1 MYDIARVPGTDIT
14 NYFEHG
20 TNAPSC
26 QNTGNTIA
34 SQFKAVTFKPCSD
47 NNGNDGCPLGSISP
61 STFHHLRIQNT
72 TRLVGYDWEQLA
84 SSNLTNFFVLDGI
97 VLNMDP
103 YIKANPDPIAGDLL
117 DTTIRTILNSSFAK
131 GGRDG
136 TKQFFRKA
144 ELRASIN
151 CLVDK
156 YRAGHIDKT
165 TPGCFAASLVL
176 FCALSVVLAIVF
188 ARFFMAL
195 IFAWCLSWKMS
206 RTPPPVGRSHH
217 GSSKVLPNQTMEMSD
232 IKRAPKRTDSNAST
246 VSSFTSQ
253 VGNDLYTVLLITCYS
268 ENLEGI
274 RATVESLSATDYPD
288 NRKMLFLIADGM
300 ITGSGEKVSTPDVCL
315 SLITFD
321 NRYPEMRNPEPQPYI
336 AVADGAK
343 QYNRAKV
350 YAGHYGKDT

>member
-1 MYDIARVPGTDIT
+1 
-14 NYFEHG
+14 
-20 TNAPSC
+20 
-26 QNTGNTIA
+26 
-34 SQFKAVTFKPCSD
+34 
-47 NNGNDGCPLGSISP
+47 
-61 STFHHLRIQNT
+61 
-72 TRLVGYDWEQLA
+72 
-84 SSNLTNFFVLDGI
+84 
-97 VLNMDP
+97 MDP
-103 YIKANPDPIAGDLL
+103 YIKANPHPVAGDLL

-206 RTPPPVGRSHH
+206 RTPPPVGRSHQH
-217 GSSKVLPNQTMEMSD
+217 GPSSKVLPNQTMEMSD
-232 IKRAPKRTDSNAST
+232 IKRAPKRMDSNAST
-246 VSSFTSQ
+246 VSSFTSE

-274 RATVESLSATDYPD
+274 RATVESLSGTDYPD
-288 NRKMLFLIADGM
+288 RRKLLFLIADGM

-350 YAGHYGKDT
+350 YAGHYGKDAHCLFTDIPSDT